1 MPHQSTRKLVEL
13 GGKFY
18 HYMYDFKFPLWGT
31 GSRNLILKFSVC
43 LPSQYL
49 IENENIRNQ
58 SKTTLRT
65 WGVRQVPI
73 LSISVHPRLTN
84 PSDITHDACI
94 CDVYTDGDILHLIIL
109 PRDENF
115 ALVSL
120 SNSRYIF
127 DIPEH

>member
-1 MPHQSTRKLVEL
+1 MYEVE
-13 GGKFY
+13 FS
-18 HYMYDFKFPLWGT
+18 LWKT
-31 GSRNLILKFSVC
+31 GSRGLILQFSVC

-84 PSDITHDACI
+84 PYDLITHDACKL
-94 CDVYTDGDILHLIIL
+94 DVYTDRDILHLIIL
-109 PRDENF
+109 PRDENY
-115 ALVSL
+115 ALFLL